1 MEFFQLKLTIQKI
14 VKKYFIFQIN
24 GETKLCEISQIKI
37 FLKNCSLDLLFMKNI
52 FKILF
57 TVT

>member
-37 FLKNCSLDLLFMKNI
+37 FLKNWSLDLLFVKNI
-52 FKILF
+52 F
-57 TVT
+57 